1 MSEIKENPARPEGE
15 GGEKMLKRMNK
26 SHEPLRNF
34 GFSKLPWRPDMRI
47 LDAGCGG
54 GAAIKEMLKRSPDSV
69 IDGIDYTEVSVRQSE
84 ALNKEYLGNRC
95 HICQADVI
103 RLPFS
108 ENTFDLATA
117 IETVY
122 FWPDIKAGFREILR
136 VLKPAGIFAVL
147 NEGSDPDLCD
157 WPSVDGFMQI
167 YRPEELEACMR
178 EAGFREIQ
186 IYHGQGQMICV
197 TGKK

>member
-1 MSEIKENPARPEGE
+1 
-15 GGEKMLKRMNK
+15 MLKRMNK

-84 ALNKEYLGNRC
+84 ELNKEYLGTRC
-95 HICQADVI
+95 HIRQADVV

-108 ENTFDLATA
+108 ENTFDLVTA

-122 FWPDIKAGFREILR
+122 FWPNIKTGFKEILR
-136 VLKPAGIFAVL
+136 VLKTSGIFAVL
-147 NEGSDPDLCD
+147 NEG
-157 WPSVDGFMQI
+157 
-167 YRPEELEACMR
+167 
-178 EAGFREIQ
+178 
-186 IYHGQGQMICV
+186 
-197 TGKK
+197 K

>member
-69 IDGIDYTEVSVRQSE
+69 IDGINYTEVSVRQSE
-84 ALNKEYLGNRC
+84 ELNKEYLGTRC
-95 HICQADVI
+95 HIRQADVV

-108 ENTFDLATA
+108 ENTFDLVTA

-122 FWPDIKAGFREILR
+122 FWPNIKTGFKEILR
-136 VLKPAGIFAVL
+136 VLKTSGIFAVL

-157 WPSVDGFMQI
+157 WPPVDGFMWI

-178 EAGFREIQ
+178 EAGFREVQ
-186 IYHGQGQMICV
+186 VYHGQDQMICV